1 MPKSDRLLEH
11 YKSRNGCPAKQGGM
25 LWDARER
32 PASSGEEARGVSTK
46 SSMGDDFER
55 AVKQATSRKHAR
67 DKAAAK
73 FEETFGYG
81 CPEGFANIRVHDL
94 KHTFGRRLRA
104 TGGPLETRKALRGH
118 KNGDI
123 TTHYSAIEVSELL
136 DAVES
141 VCMRSINGHG
151 LVLIRGG
158 FSPNPPQTAGARVG
172 ELM

>member
-1 MPKSDRLLEH
+1 MVLNSVAVSVVD
-11 YKSRNGCPAKQGGM
+11 GQ
-25 LWDARER
+25 
-32 PASSGEEARGVSTK
+32 RGLPPVWVFPHRGRRITK
-46 SSMGDDFER
+46 IYNS
-55 AVKQATSRKHAR
+55 AWKHAR

-73 FEETFGYG
+73 FEEAFGVA

-104 TGGPLETRKALRGH
+104 TGAPLETRKALLGH

-123 TTHYSAIEVSELL
+123 TTHYSAVEVSELL
-136 DAVES
+136 EAFERMYV
-141 VCMRSINGHG
+141 RTINGHG

-158 FSPNPPQTAGARVG
+158 FSPKSPQPAGARVG